1 MSTAAWHDV
10 KHNRL
15 EPNYANAVIKNN
27 KTVYE
32 LWHNCSG
39 DGHNFEHNR

>member
-1 MSTAAWHDV
+1 MH
-10 KHNRL
+10 
-15 EPNYANAVIKNN
+15 ANAVINNN

-39 DGHNFEHNR
+39 DEHNFEHN